1 MKKFISLF
9 AALSLVIVSI
19 AGFTACGK
27 SEKDDKTIT
36 IGASP
41 TPHAEILQ
49 VVKGVL
55 EKEGYTLEIREFN
68 DYVLPNTAVESGELD
83 ANYFQHLKYL
93 DDFNTENKTHLVS
106 VANVHYEP
114 LGIYAGK
121 CDSLDALP
129 DGAVVSVPND
139 TTNEARALFLLE
151 AQGLITLQED
161 AGLTA
166 TVLDIAENKKG
177 LKIQEIE
184 AAQLVRSLEDVDIA
198 VINGNYAIGGGL
210 KIADA
215 LAAESA
221 DSDMAKTYTNAVV
234 VKEGHE
240 NEEKIQ
246 ALVKAVCSEEAR
258 AFIEENY
265 EGAVVPQF

>member
-9 AALSLVIVSI
+9 AALSLTAVSVFGL
-19 AGFTACGK
+19 AACGR
-27 SEKDDKTIT
+27 SQTDDKTIK

-49 VVKGVL
+49 VVKEVL
-55 EKEGYTLEIREFN
+55 EKDGYTLEIKEFN
-68 DYVLPNTAVESGELD
+68 DYVLPNTATESEELD

-93 DDFNTENKTHLVS
+93 DDFNTENGTHLVS

-121 CDSLDALP
+121 CDYLDALP

-139 TTNEARALFLLE
+139 TTNEARALLLLE
-151 AQGLITLQED
+151 AQGLITLRED

-166 TVLDIAENKKG
+166 TVLDITENKKG
-177 LKIQEIE
+177 LKFQEIE

-215 LAAESA
+215 LAAEAA
-221 DSDMAKTYTNAVV
+221 DSDAGKTYTNAVV
-234 VKEGHE
+234 VKEGNE
-240 NEEKIQ
+240 NKEKIQ
-246 ALVKAVCSEEAR
+246 ALVKAICSEEVR
-258 AFIEENY
+258 AFIEEEY